1 MLALFGADGCLEYM
15 IADLMLLYSCV
26 CSFWCRGLPLIYD
39 CGFYVAVFL
48 CLLILVPR
56 VAFNI

>member
-1 MLALFGADGCLEYM
+1 M
-15 IADLMLLYSCV
+15 IVDLMLLYSCV
-26 CSFWCRGLPLIYD
+26 CSLLCQGLPLIVD
-39 CGFYVAVFL
+39 CEFNVAVFL